1 MKHHTSPAFYLSPW
15 GSPDVCQMRLVNGRI
30 IARPRHPNAT
40 GFHVDLY
47 KTKGVREENAQD
59 LETKFMSPLDND
71 AAVAVQM
78 MLAGTEPREP
88 RYRQGWAMFLASLLF
103 RNRETVELLKSHVYE
118 MWAEGTAVLEP
129 VWQAERKDGDAPTFA
144 EATRAAIGDQAG
156 IDASNMLAEI
166 ISRSKAIPDIMNM
179 DWTVVDVAG
188 RSRNLLTSDR
198 ALVMPL
204 GLANKNAHL
213 AIPISPDKIFAAAY
227 NDRFHRMTAS
237 KSHVVRVMNKDVV
250 QQAREFVWG
259 TDDSQVEFVEK
270 NIAKL
275 PDRVIISEDQR
286 EEALRAARGE
296 TAEPAQ
302 A

>member
-30 IARPRHPNAT
+30 ITKPRHPNAT

-47 KTKGVREENAQD
+47 KTNGVREENAHD

-71 AAVAVQM
+71 AATAVQM
-78 MLAGTEPREP
+78 MLEGKEPREP
-88 RYRQGWAMFLASLLF
+88 RYRQAWAMFLTSLLF
-103 RNRETVELLKSHVYE
+103 RNRETVELLKNHVSE
-118 MWAEGTAVLEP
+118 MWAHGTAALEP
-129 VWQAERKDGDAPTFA
+129 AWKAKRKDVDAPTFA
-144 EATRAAIGDQAG
+144 EATRAAFGDRAG

-166 ISRSKAIPDIMNM
+166 ISRSKAVPDIMKM
-179 DWTVVDVAG
+179 EWTVVDAAG
-188 RSRNLLTSDR
+188 GSRGLLTSDR

-204 GLANKNAHL
+204 GLANQNAHL
-213 AIPISPDKIFAAAY
+213 ALPISPDKIFVAAY
-227 NDRFHRMTAS
+227 DDRFRRRTAS

-259 TDDSQVEFVEK
+259 TDDSQVEFVQK

-275 PDRVIISEDQR
+275 LDRVIISEDQR
-286 EEALRAARGE
+286 GQALRAARGE
-296 TAEPAQ
+296 IPDPAQ

>member
-1 MKHHTSPAFYLSPW
+1 MKHHSSPAFYLSPW

-30 IARPRHPNAT
+30 VARPRHPNAT

-47 KTKGVREENAQD
+47 KTKGVREENAHD

-71 AAVAVQM
+71 AAAAVQM
-78 MLAGTEPREP
+78 MLEGKEPREP
-88 RYRQGWAMFLASLLF
+88 RYRQAWAMFLTSLLF
-103 RNRETVELLKSHVYE
+103 RNRETVELLKSHVSE
-118 MWAEGTAVLEP
+118 MWAEGTAALEP
-129 VWQAERKDGDAPTFA
+129 VWEAKRKDGDAPTFA
-144 EATRAAIGDQAG
+144 EATRAAIGDRAG

-179 DWTVVDVAG
+179 EWTVVDVADG
-188 RSRNLLTSDR
+188 SRDLLTSDR

-213 AIPISPDKIFAAAY
+213 ALPISPDKIFVAAY
-227 NDRFHRMTAS
+227 DDRFRRMTSS

-286 EEALRAARGE
+286 EQALRAARGE
-296 TAEPAQ
+296 TADPAQ